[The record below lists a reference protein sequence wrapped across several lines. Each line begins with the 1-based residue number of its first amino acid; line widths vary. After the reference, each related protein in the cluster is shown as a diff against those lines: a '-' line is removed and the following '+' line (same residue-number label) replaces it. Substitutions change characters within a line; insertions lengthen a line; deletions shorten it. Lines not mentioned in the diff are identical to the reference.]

1 MLRVTLNEI
10 GFVEELTLL
19 LQVLKVAAPQL
30 NVWLQV
36 QSPSQLARSQVSRSS
51 CIFRVRSTSTIV
63 PETWVAVEG
72 TPALLTHVALT
83 KYRSSKRRGRQG

>member
-1 MLRVTLNEI
+1 MLRLTLSEM
-10 GFVEELTLL
+10 GFLGLLTLL
-19 LQVLKVAAPQL
+19 MQVLEVTVPQL

-51 CIFRVRSTSTIV
+51 WITCVRSTSTIV

-72 TPALLTHVALT
+72 IPALLTQVALT
-83 KYRSSKRRGRQG
+83 K